1 MDFTNVYLGKSAQF
15 YKIKKKITKK
25 KISEVFKDISSEKI
39 GGFLIRIIKEE
50 LVVNQEV
57 ILCSAVAYK
66 IVSEPSFLD
75 QTDIREE
82 KYAFALIV
90 EYDSAVAIIKKHVS
104 SLEKKFSEFLD
115 EFEYEKFTNFQGRND
130 PEYEKV
136 TMSNMAISD
145 AVIRSRAYEARRLNG
160 ILSSNSSSRSIPQS
174 FRIKVQGDTI
184 TLTPNASRVTLRDK
198 RSNLNEVVR
207 WVMATVQ
214 EIKNLANKSEF
225 INGFASPITLEEVVQ
240 KGFEPIALFINLDE
254 LDELIRSGN
263 SASEIKVLRGGG
275 EEAMSP
281 LQMKR
286 LFDCFKTPAKVV
298 AGGTMVFKGKEVS
311 GAVTLQKRVASFK
324 SKITDNI
331 LLYIENEQC
340 MSLTKYINT
349 HKPFSIM
356 FNTPKY
362 AYFGRDCFEDK
373 KLLNN
378 LPAVLSIFNP
388 NYDFSGVRSEKEKN
402 EDRRYPPGIDKFPEL
417 SLFRKVEDLVCLPDG
432 VTVCD
437 DMNDEWA
444 DHIFFEPNANPPAIS
459 FIHSKFVKGESYG
472 ASSFHEVV
480 AQGLKNI
487 GRTFADTIEF
497 REKHDRDWTGFY
509 ENTQITRVRGGKNW
523 TDIENALN
531 AITSNQN
538 SVRKIVLATPFL
550 KKSVLETQFNE
561 LAQTGTCR
569 PHYIQLIWLI
579 NTFIGACKEYGV
591 QPHIL
596 CNP

>member
-1 MDFTNVYLGKSAQF
+1 MN
-15 YKIKKKITKK
+15 
-25 KISEVFKDISSEKI
+25 
-39 GGFLIRIIKEE
+39 
-50 LVVNQEV
+50 
-57 ILCSAVAYK
+57 
-66 IVSEPSFLD
+66 
-75 QTDIREE
+75 
-82 KYAFALIV
+82 
-90 EYDSAVAIIKKHVS
+90 
-104 SLEKKFSEFLD
+104 
-115 EFEYEKFTNFQGRND
+115 
-130 PEYEKV
+130 
-136 TMSNMAISD
+136 NMAISD

-160 ILSSNSSSRSIPQS
+160 ILSSTSSSRSIPQS

-198 RSNLNEVVR
+198 RSNLDEIVK
-207 WVMATVQ
+207 WVIGTVQ
-214 EIKNLANKSEF
+214 EINNLANRSEF
-225 INGFASPITLEEVVQ
+225 INGFASPITLEEIVQ
-240 KGFEPIALFINLDE
+240 KGFGPIALFVNLDE
-254 LDELIRSGN
+254 LDELVRSGN
-263 SASEIKVLRGGG
+263 SASEIKVLRSGV
-275 EEAMSP
+275 EEAMSAP
-281 LQMKR
+281 QMNR
-286 LFDCFKTPAKVV
+286 LFDCFKAPAKIL
-298 AGGTMVFKGKEVS
+298 AGGKMVFKGQEVA

-331 LLYIENEQC
+331 IICLEGAPSI
-340 MSLTKYINT
+340 SLTKYINT

-356 FNTPKY
+356 FNTPRY

-378 LPAVLSIFNP
+378 LPSILSIFNAGF
-388 NYDFSGVRSEKEKN
+388 DFSGVLSEKEKGD
-402 EDRRYPPGIDKFPEL
+402 DRKYPPGIDEFPEL
-417 SLFRKVEDLVCLPDG
+417 SLFRKVEDLVCQPTG

-487 GRTFADTIEF
+487 GRTFADILEF
-497 REKHDRDWTGFY
+497 KEKHDRDWTGFY
-509 ENTQITRVRGGKNW
+509 ENTQITRIRGGKNW
-523 TDIENALN
+523 IDIENALS
-531 AITSNQN
+531 AITANQN

-550 KKSVLETQFNE
+550 KRDVLEAQFNE

-579 NTFIGACKEYGV
+579 STFIGACKEYGV

>member
-15 YKIKKKITKK
+15 YKVKKKLTKK

-39 GGFLIRIIKEE
+39 GGFLLKIIKEE
-50 LVVNQEV
+50 VIVNHEV
-57 ILCSAVAYK
+57 ALCSAVAYK

-82 KYAFALIV
+82 KYAFALVI
-90 EYDSAVAIIKKHVS
+90 ECDLAVAIIKKHVS
-104 SLEKKFSEFLD
+104 SLEKKFSDFLD

-198 RSNLNEVVR
+198 RSNLNEVVK
-207 WVMATVQ
+207 WVIATVQ
-214 EIKNLANKSEF
+214 EINNLANKSDF
-225 INGFASPITLEEVVQ
+225 INGFASPITLQEIVQ

-263 SASEIKVLRGGG
+263 SASEIKVVRDGA
-275 EEAMSP
+275 EVPMSP

-286 LFDCFKTPAKVV
+286 LFDCFRTPAKVV
-298 AGGTMVFKGKEVS
+298 AGGAMVFKGTEVA
-311 GAVTLQKRVASFK
+311 GAITLQKRVASFK

-340 MSLTKYINT
+340 MSLTRYINT

-356 FNTPKY
+356 FNTPRY
-362 AYFGRDCFEDK
+362 AYFGRECFEDK

-378 LPAVLSIFNP
+378 LPSILSIFNP
-388 NYDFSGVRSEKEKN
+388 SYDFSGVRSEKEKN
-402 EDRRYPPGIDKFPEL
+402 IDRRYSPDIDKFPEF

-444 DHIFFEPNANPPAIS
+444 DHIFFEPNANPPSIS

-487 GRTFADTIEF
+487 GRTFADNTEF
-497 REKHDRDWTGFY
+497 REKHDRDWAGCY
-509 ENTQITRVRGGKNW
+509 ENTRITRIRGGKNW
-523 TDIENALN
+523 ADIENALN
-531 AITSNQN
+531 VIASNQN

-550 KKSVLETQFNE
+550 SKRALGDEFND

>member
-1 MDFTNVYLGKSAQF
+1 MDLTNVYLGKSAQF
-15 YKIKKKITKK
+15 YKVKKRITKK
-25 KISEVFKDISSEKI
+25 KISEVFAGVAAEKI
-39 GGFLIRIIKEE
+39 GGFLIRTIKEE
-50 LVVNQEV
+50 VVVNDELV
-57 ILCSAVAYK
+57 LCSAIAYK
-66 IVSEPSFLD
+66 IISEPSFLD
-75 QTDIREE
+75 RTAIREE

-90 EYDSAVAIIKKHVS
+90 EYDSAVAIIKKHIS
-104 SLEKKFSEFLD
+104 SLEKKFSDFLD

-160 ILSSNSSSRSIPQS
+160 ILSSNASSRAIPQS

-198 RSNLNEVVR
+198 RSDINEIIK
-207 WVMATVQ
+207 WAIATIT
-214 EIKNLANKSEF
+214 EIRNLANKSEF
-225 INGFASPITLEEVVQ
+225 INSFASPITLEEIIQ
-240 KGFEPIALFINLDE
+240 KGFVPIALFINLDE
-254 LDELIRSGN
+254 LDELIRSGA
-263 SASEIKVLRGGG
+263 SASEIKILRGGV
-275 EEAMSP
+275 EEAMTP
-281 LQMKR
+281 LQMNR
-286 LFDCFKTPAKVV
+286 LFDCFKTPAKIL
-298 AGGTMVFKGKEVS
+298 AGGSMFFKGQEVS
-311 GAVTLQKRVASFK
+311 GTITLQKRVASFK
-324 SKITDNI
+324 SKITDSI
-331 LLYIENEQC
+331 VLYIENEPKI
-340 MSLTKYINT
+340 SLTKYINSY
-349 HKPFSIM
+349 KPFSIM
-356 FNTPKY
+356 FNTPQY
-362 AYFGRDCFEDK
+362 AYFGRECFEDK

-378 LPAVLSIFNP
+378 LPAILSIFNDG
-388 NYDFSGVRSEKEKN
+388 YDFSGVRSEKEKN
-402 EDRRYPPGIDKFPEL
+402 KDKKHSPNIDKFPDL

-444 DHIFFEPNANPPAIS
+444 DHIFFEPDSSPPAIS

-487 GRTFADTIEF
+487 GRTFADVAEF
-497 REKHDRDWTGFY
+497 KEKHDRDWAGFY
-509 ENTQITRVRGGKNW
+509 ESTKITRIRDGKKW
-523 TDIENALN
+523 ADIENALN
-531 AITSNQN
+531 TITANQN

-550 KKSVLETQFNE
+550 KKSVLKTQFDE
-561 LAQTGTCR
+561 LQRTGKCR

-591 QPHIL
+591 QPHVL